1 MENENIKN
9 DNNDINELVDR
20 AMNDINQA
28 DKNEESKD
36 ETAENS
42 EIEEDNF
49 NGDFHEKDSST
60 ANDIVS
66 PFSYTPTTTKTNA
79 RTAMP
84 TTAQV

>member
-36 ETAENS
+36 DTSCVCSWFKSWRYKIIA
-42 EIEEDNF
+42 F
-49 NGDFHEKDSST
+49 
-60 ANDIVS
+60 
-66 PFSYTPTTTKTNA
+66 
-79 RTAMP
+79 
-84 TTAQV
+84 